1 MAERR
6 PKRIRSVEYGLKK
19 KGYDQAR
26 GKCRVNIGEAF
37 QRWRD
42 LRELLGLKLDADV
55 ALFLLDRC
63 ATMFHTASRSI
74 SFCPICQCL

>member
-1 MAERR
+1 M
-6 PKRIRSVEYGLKK
+6 EYGLKK

-63 ATMFHTASRSI
+63 ATLVYYVSHSQSVNIVLSHLPMFVI
-74 SFCPICQCL
+74 NNPNW